1 MQDILKRR
9 IFQGISI
16 TAPAFSAPQ
25 NAAFAAEARRGSL
38 NALTITLG
46 TMGPT
51 RQQDAYGLAHRQTQ
65 HGGSSYVRR

>member
-25 NAAFAAEARRGSL
+25 TTAFAAEAKRGSL
-38 NALTITLG
+38 DALTITFG
-46 TMGPT
+46 TMAPT
-51 RQQDAYGLAHRQTQ
+51 RQ
-65 HGGSSYVRR
+65 